1 MLTAKTRPTRIV
13 SFETIELRIL
23 LNATA
28 MVIAL
33 EVFLKVYE
41 PDGNSSVISRLSSF
55 ASGGFSMYASGS
67 GS

>member
-23 LNATA
+23 LNAMA

-33 EVFLKVYE
+33 EVYQKV
-41 PDGNSSVISRLSSF
+41 
-55 ASGGFSMYASGS
+55 
-67 GS
+67 